1 MQTRQAESLARHDLE
16 HQRLTIDELSRKIA
30 DLEVR
35 HRNDLDARR
44 KMVQEKEEMEVSA
57 KRAENSHSDEV
68 RRLRRELASESERY
82 KQLVSDKEQ
91 VIMRFLCASVHFS
104 SSCADQTKKWLP
116 TEQRPAQPRN
126 GSRPWSSVRT
136 RQGCSRPSIRTQ
148 EPRT

>member
-44 KMVQEKEEMEVSA
+44 KMVQDKEEMEVSA

-91 VIMRFLCASVHFS
+91 VIMRFLCVSVPFQQLR
-104 SSCADQTKKWLP
+104 C
-116 TEQRPAQPRN
+116 
-126 GSRPWSSVRT
+126 
-136 RQGCSRPSIRTQ
+136 
-148 EPRT
+148 